1 MLKFYTV
8 GTIEKSIKNFP
19 NITAKVDIPN
29 GSIVTANLGTKEAA
43 LPTEATA
50 KGDDLY
56 VVINSVVGDIHFSEA
71 EVVEAGRYLNLF
83 QLKALEGQ
91 QLIFDDSHVTYASGG
106 YDDIAVDDVFVVGTD
121 GKFTNADAEG
131 YAVTFEVTDKISF
144 DGNGFIVKVVIA

>member
-43 LPTEATA
+43 LPTEVTA

-56 VVINSVVGDIHFSEA
+56 VVINSTVGDVHFSEA

-83 QLKALEGQ
+83 QLKAVDGQ
-91 QLIFDDSHVTYASGG
+91 QIQFDDSHVNYASGG
-106 YDDIAVDDVFVVGTD
+106 YDDVKVGDVFVAGVD

-131 YAVTFEVTDKISF
+131 YAITFEVTDKISF
-144 DGNGFIVKVVIA
+144 GGDGFIVKVVIA